1 MGSSG
6 LSQDAMNKIAIAGL
20 SQRGNLEAER
30 TQKAS
35 LARQLMERDQD
46 LGFRERQQAFQEW
59 SGNKA

>member
-1 MGSSG
+1 
-6 LSQDAMNKIAIAGL
+6 MNKIAIAGL

-30 TQKAS
+30 TQKVAS